1 MPAYRWYRAVATRP
15 FGGGSH
21 RVLPRWQTY
30 LGVLIVSLLTTA
42 TVRGVWC
49 LAFEDPAFLPVND
62 VASRQHADPRA
73 ELRPLGD
80 RRR

>member
-1 MPAYRWYRAVATRP
+1 MPHYRWYRAVASRP

-21 RVLPRWQTY
+21 RVLPRWRTY

-42 TVRGVWC
+42 AVRGVWC
-49 LAFEDPAFLPVND
+49 LAFEDPAFLPVNH

-73 ELRPLGD
+73 ELPPPGGP
-80 RRR
+80 RR